1 MKEYKTSKES
11 EMCVCAVSG
20 WGGKNWRE
28 VDKIDEKLVKFGEK
42 LIKIGKNWRELHVV
56 PIFMVETFISH

>member
-1 MKEYKTSKES
+1 
-11 EMCVCAVSG
+11 V
-20 WGGKNWRE
+20 GGGVKIGE
-28 VDKIDEKLVKFGEK
+28 KLIKIDEKLVKFGEK